1 MGGIAS
7 AEGIKYTYLGVDFNE
22 SSTWDVH
29 MKKVVAS
36 GKKVT
41 SCILLLVTGTLISV
55 HVDCFC

>member
-22 SSTWDVH
+22 SSAWDVH

-36 GKKVT
+36 GKKVNQLHT
-41 SCILLLVTGTLISV
+41 VISNW
-55 HVDCFC
+55 DINFSTRR